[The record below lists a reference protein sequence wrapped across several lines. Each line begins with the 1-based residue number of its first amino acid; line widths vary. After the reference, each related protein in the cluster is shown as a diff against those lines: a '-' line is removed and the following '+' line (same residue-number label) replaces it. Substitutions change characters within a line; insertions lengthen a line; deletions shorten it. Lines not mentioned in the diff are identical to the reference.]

1 MLRESCTNY
10 HVASLKEVTRSLE
23 AHLLQRSIEILK
35 VSNSTWV
42 FLCKWGIFKTMIIV
56 VNLPSCQ
63 DDDIFYNYPKNSTIW
78 ESVLLCVVYFHY
90 LLFGLWTYATP
101 SWNKVKSI
109 PQGSTFVP
117 SCANKI
123 FFQIQETHVYPKS

>member
-1 MLRESCTNY
+1 MLRESRTNY

-23 AHLLQRSIEILK
+23 AHLLQRSIEIFK

-56 VNLPSCQ
+56 INLPSCQ

-78 ESVLLCVVYFHY
+78 ESLLLCVVYFHY
-90 LLFGLWTYATP
+90 LLFGLWTYANP

-109 PQGSTFVP
+109 LQENTFVP
-117 SCANKI
+117 SCANKTC
-123 FFQIQETHVYPKS
+123 FQIRETHVYPKS